1 MKGGSRNFESIRKFI
16 ILFPDLDYPTLS
28 IGLIPTAMTNPVD
41 RTIRLMA
48 LAAGVVSLLV
58 FVVIH
63 FI

>member
-1 MKGGSRNFESIRKFI
+1 MKGGSRNFESIQKFF
-16 ILFPDLDYPTLS
+16 ILFLDLDYPTLS
-28 IGLIPTAMTNPVD
+28 IGLISTAMTNPVD